1 VLVIGSPVTTSR
13 GNSLYKGA
21 NTESVATVTEYS
33 KTAAEPVRDEQGADA
48 HALRRFLDDPD
59 YILRAWA
66 AILLLCAVDWVW
78 AIHAG
83 LRFSGLMTGVEGV
96 AVFAAL
102 GFLISYTGRMLQV
115 GEAAQY
121 CALWFAFAVSLVIYS
136 YVVAT
141 LRMPLWD
148 ARFDRADVALGF
160 NWSAGYDWIMSSSW
174 LTRWTLE
181 HAYNSMMLQVF
192 ASIGFFAIIG
202 RSDRNRELLW
212 IGMVSI
218 IISVTLSGPFPALG
232 PFGKDGMPQ
241 WSAVLVTIRDGSVT
255 QFTIDRLQGIVAFP
269 SCHALMALLL
279 MYVHRPPMKTFVP
292 VAIVNTL
299 MLIATP
305 FAGHH
310 YLVDMIA
317 GAAVLAISI
326 PVVNA
331 AMRPRSPA
339 RLEAV

>member
-1 VLVIGSPVTTSR
+1 
-13 GNSLYKGA
+13 LYKGA
-21 NTESVATVTEYS
+21 NTDSVAAVSEYS
-33 KTAAEPVRDEQGADA
+33 KTAAEPLRDALGADA
-48 HALRRFLDDPD
+48 HTSHRFLDDGD
-59 YILRAWA
+59 YVLRAWA
-66 AILLLCAVDWVW
+66 VILLLSAVDWVW
-78 AIHAG
+78 AAHAG
-83 LRFSGLMTGVEGV
+83 LHFGGLIVGVKGV

-102 GFLISYTGRMLQV
+102 GFLIAYTGRIGQV
-115 GEAAQY
+115 AEASQY

-192 ASIGFFAIIG
+192 ASIGFFALIG

-212 IGMVSI
+212 IAMVSI
-218 IISVTLSGPFPALG
+218 LVSVTLSGPFPALG
-232 PFGKDGMPQ
+232 PFTKEGMPQ

-255 QFTIDRLQGIVAFP
+255 QFTLSHLQGIVAFP

-279 MYVHRPPMKTFVP
+279 IYVHRPPMKTFVP
-292 VAIVNTL
+292 VAIVDTL

-326 PVVNA
+326 PLVNA
-331 AMRPRSPA
+331 AMRPRSLA
-339 RLEAV
+339 RVEAV

>member
-1 VLVIGSPVTTSR
+1 M
-13 GNSLYKGA
+13 YKGA
-21 NTESVATVTEYS
+21 NTESAASVSEYS
-33 KTAAEPVRDEQGADA
+33 KTPTAPIRDAWRAEPRAA
-48 HALRRFLDDPD
+48 RRFLDDPD
-59 YILRAWA
+59 CILRAWA
-66 AILLLCAVDWVW
+66 AILLLCAVDWIW
-78 AIHAG
+78 AAHAG
-83 LRFSGLMTGVEGV
+83 LEFGGLMQGVKGV

-102 GFLISYTGRMLQV
+102 GFIIDYTGRIRQA
-115 GEAAQY
+115 GEAAHY

-160 NWSAGYDWIMSSSW
+160 YWTAGYDWIMSSRW
-174 LTRWTLE
+174 LTRWVLE

-192 ASIGFFAIIG
+192 ASIGFFAVIG

-212 IGMVSI
+212 IAMLSI
-218 IISVTLSGPFPALG
+218 VISVTLSGPFPALG
-232 PFGKDGMPQ
+232 PYTRDGMPQ

-255 QFTIDRLQGIVAFP
+255 HFSLAHLQGIVAFP

-279 MYVHRPPMKTFVP
+279 IYVHRPPLKTFWP

-317 GAAVLAISI
+317 GAAVLAVSI
-326 PVVNA
+326 PIVNA
-331 AMRPRSPA
+331 AMRPRSHA